1 MKAIALAP
9 KSGCVKATAS
19 GLLVAL
25 PRGLQTAT
33 LSNCGDILKL
43 QSAKPVLETGRW
55 PGRETLGTATTSADE
70 TMDDPQPSP
79 NGRPSPNGCCSQTK
93 WQWVLFGASLAL
105 VTKLGSIRLGKRFIM
120 HSIKSPPWLV
130 SNQAL
135 VSLRKASWR
144 VVAHADSILAAWA
157 CHRALAAVSVI
168 VLALRLD
175 DGVVQLETPAY
186 NRYDG

>member
-43 QSAKPVLETGRW
+43 QSAKPILETGRW
-55 PGRETLGTATTSADE
+55 PGRETLGMATTSADE

-79 NGRPSPNGCCSQTK
+79 NGRIHHSPNGCCSQTK
-93 WQWVLFGASLAL
+93 WQWVH
-105 VTKLGSIRLGKRFIM
+105 
-120 HSIKSPPWLV
+120 HSNS
-130 SNQAL
+130 
-135 VSLRKASWR
+135 VSLRYSRPPVERPACWR
-144 VVAHADSILAAWA
+144 MELGPESQQEGWKQ
-157 CHRALAAVSVI
+157 
-168 VLALRLD
+168 VLGSD
-175 DGVVQLETPAY
+175 
-186 NRYDG
+186 